1 MDAATI
7 RDWMDESP
15 DADVI
20 DQSRTDPAAF
30 TEIFDRHFAVIHAY
44 LERRTG
50 RDRADDLAAE
60 TFRVAFQQR
69 ARYRPLRE
77 SALPWLYG
85 IASNL
90 LLRDRRA
97 EARRLR
103 ALARLDGQAPDGEA
117 AAERAGE
124 RADAEA
130 LRPSLFA
137 ALAQLEPRDR
147 DVLLLVAWE
156 ELSYEEVAEA
166 LAIPV
171 GTVRSR
177 LNRARG
183 QIRRALPE
191 SVAGGH
197 DA

>member
-1 MDAATI
+1 MGSPAI
-7 RDWMDESP
+7 RDWMDGSP
-15 DADVI
+15 DVDLI

-30 TEIFDRHFAVIHAY
+30 TEVFDRHFAVIHAY
-44 LERRTG
+44 LERRAG

-97 EARRLR
+97 EARRLQ
-103 ALARLDGQAPDGEA
+103 ALARLDGEARDSEA
-117 AAERAGE
+117 AADRAGE

-130 LRPSLFA
+130 LRRPLFA
-137 ALAQLEPRDR
+137 ALAGLEPRDR
-147 DVLLLVAWE
+147 DVLVLVAWE
-156 ELSYEEVAEA
+156 ELSYVEVAEA
-166 LAIPV
+166 LGIPI

-177 LNRARG
+177 LNRARR
-183 QIRRALPE
+183 QIQRALPE
-191 SVAGGH
+191 SVAGGQ